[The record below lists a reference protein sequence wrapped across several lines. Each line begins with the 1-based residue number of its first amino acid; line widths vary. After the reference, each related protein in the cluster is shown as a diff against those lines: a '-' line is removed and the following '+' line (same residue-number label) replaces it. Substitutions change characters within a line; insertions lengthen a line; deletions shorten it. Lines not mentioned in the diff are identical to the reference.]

1 MGRERGG
8 LSPSL
13 SALCDATVRI
23 PMVGQCDSLNLAIST
38 GVMLYGI
45 YGRHHPAPATL

>member
-13 SALCDATVRI
+13 ATLCDTTVRI

-45 YGRHHPAPATL
+45 YGRHHPTPAPP